1 MATQTT
7 SSSSSSWK
15 YDVFLSFCGVDTRK
29 NFTDHLYTALKEKGI
44 VTFRD
49 DEKLE
54 RGKNI
59 SLELLKAIEESKYA
73 IIVLSSNYAS
83 SRQGLL
89 LKPLL
94 DMKKIPRLTYKDVQ
108 EWKAALKEVG
118 NISGWHLHDRHESI
132 IIQEI
137 LGRIFNE
144 LNRKFSSASKDLVG
158 IASRVEEML
167 GLCLSEGLG
176 GVRFV
181 GICGMGGIGKTTLAQ
196 EIYERISGNFEASS
210 FIDNVREETKNQGL
224 VSLQKQLLCKILVEK
239 EINIWDLRGGI
250 DLIRNRLRN
259 KKVLIVLDDVD
270 GEKQLEALAGKH
282 DWFGVGSRIIVTS
295 RDSHLLRR
303 HGVDD
308 VFTTKGLNNDEALEL
323 FSWRAFKKPHP
334 EENYV
339 DLSKDFVNYTN
350 GLPLALKVLDYNLD
364 VLVEKYLISINE
376 MGTLWM
382 HDLLQE
388 MGKEIV
394 CRESPKELGGR
405 SRLWLYEDA
414 LHVLKNSRGTE
425 AVEGIM
431 VNTPNEKEEHLSAE
445 AFSKMK
451 KLRLLKIDYL
461 RFMLLLG
468 NLKRLIRLDLNGCKC
483 LESLPHKIN
492 LESLEVFTLSGC
504 SRLKKFPEIVG
515 NMSCLSE
522 LYLNET
528 AIKTLP
534 VEHLTSLITLDLRHC
549 NNLSSLP
556 NAICSLTSL
565 KTLALSGCSKLDEL
579 PKNLGHI
586 KGLKEL
592 DVSGTAITRLPSSVV
607 LLKNLKVLSLHGCE
621 GLSSESSNNLLSFP
635 LMRRRRPD
643 PMSMLEHSLSG
654 LWSLTELNLSYCNL
668 RAIPDEH
675 SNRHS
680 VHYLDI
686 PGSEIPKWFSHQ
698 KVGASMNLQVPSDL
712 FYKCMGIAVC
722 IVHECKEALSQSD
735 ANGFIQIEIKFEP
748 PEGPGLE
755 VTKCGAHL
763 VYEEDLNQT
772 MGGCSITPYEDDV
785 DDLAKDNIIKR
796 SCDDYD
802 G

>member
-1 MATQTT
+1 MATQTAS

-29 NFTDHLYTALKEKGI
+29 NFTDHLYTALKQKGI

-54 RGKNI
+54 RGKYI

-83 SRQGLL
+83 SRWCLIELAKIVGC
-89 LKPLL
+89 
-94 DMKKIPRLTYKDVQ
+94 MKENRLTVLPVFHYVDPSDVRNQTGTLIEAFARHEKDPKINIQDVQ

-118 NISGWHLHDRHESI
+118 NISGWHLHDR
-132 IIQEI
+132 I
-137 LGRIFNE
+137 LM
-144 LNRKFSSASKDLVG
+144 A
-158 IASRVEEML
+158 
-167 GLCLSEGLG
+167 
-176 GVRFV
+176 
-181 GICGMGGIGKTTLAQ
+181 
-196 EIYERISGNFEASS
+196 
-210 FIDNVREETKNQGL
+210 
-224 VSLQKQLLCKILVEK
+224 K

-250 DLIRNRLRN
+250 DLIGNRLRN

-282 DWFGVGSRIIVTS
+282 DWF
-295 RDSHLLRR
+295 
-303 HGVDD
+303 
-308 VFTTKGLNNDEALEL
+308 ALEL

-350 GLPLALKVLDYNLD
+350 GLPLALKVLGYNLD
-364 VLVEKYLISINE
+364 VLIDKSLIFIYE
-376 MGTLWM
+376 EGTLWM
-382 HDLLQE
+382 HDLLQD

-394 CRESPKELGGR
+394 RRESPKEPGGR
-405 SRLWLYEDA
+405 SRLWLYEDV
-414 LHVLKNSRGTE
+414 LHVLKNNSGTE

-431 VNTPNEKEEHLSAE
+431 LNTPNEKEEHLSAE

-451 KLRLLKIDYL
+451 KLRLLKIGNLQLPHDL
-461 RFMLLLG
+461 IRVEFPNLKQLILQRCTRLSKIHASLE
-468 NLKRLIRLDLNGCKC
+468 NLKR
-483 LESLPHKIN
+483 
-492 LESLEVFTLSGC
+492 
-504 SRLKKFPEIVG
+504 
-515 NMSCLSE
+515 
-522 LYLNET
+522 
-528 AIKTLP
+528 
-534 VEHLTSLITLDLRHC
+534 LITLDLRHC
-549 NNLSSLP
+549 KNLSRLP

-579 PKNLGHI
+579 PENLGNI
-586 KGLKEL
+586 RGLEEL

-607 LLKNLKVLSLHGCE
+607 LLKNLKVLSLCGCE

-643 PMSMLEHSLSG
+643 PMSMLEHSLSS

-668 RAIPDEH
+668 QEIPDVFFHLSSLIELDLRGNNFVCLPKSIIQLSKLIDLDLSSCPDLRLLPELPLNIKYIRAVECTSLETLPIRPEDDFVPQLFLVNCLKLIENQCYDDVFLTMLRRFFRKEH
-675 SNRHS
+675 SNQDWLHY
-680 VHYLDI
+680 HYLRKKHRPLDWIHDHFQEI

-722 IVHECKEALSQSD
+722 AVHVFRQHHPLDRLDFETHHVVSTVKVNGDELKSIGLRLS
-735 ANGFIQIEIKFEP
+735 EKF
-748 PEGPGLE
+748 GLE

-785 DDLAKDNIIKR
+785 DDSAKDNTDCEEEEEG
-796 SCDDYD
+796 SQ
-802 G
+802 